1 MSLEEAMEYPAALEV
16 VREQAKTARES
27 STSYGRNP
35 HWWQFLWPRPD
46 FRRAVAALDRFL
58 AGTATG
64 KRILFVW
71 CEPHWRPSNAT
82 NVFAL
87 DSDFAMGVL
96 TSRIHTDWAAARS
109 STLEDRIRYTPS
121 SAFETFPWPQCDDD
135 AKEAI
140 AERVR
145 EVLASRF
152 ALCLEHQIGLTEL
165 YNRVDDG
172 AFDALRRANAGL
184 DIAVAAAYGWHA
196 TIVSDVAERNRLLFA
211 LNAAIR
217 AGRVAFEPF

>member
-109 STLEDRIRYTPS
+109 STLEDRIRYRRAAHSRHSPGRSATTTRRRQSQSVFVKS
-121 SAFETFPWPQCDDD
+121 SRA
-135 AKEAI
+135 
-140 AERVR
+140 
-145 EVLASRF
+145 ASRC
-152 ALCLEHQIGLTEL
+152 ASNTRSG
-165 YNRVDDG
+165 
-172 AFDALRRANAGL
+172 
-184 DIAVAAAYGWHA
+184 
-196 TIVSDVAERNRLLFA
+196 
-211 LNAAIR
+211 
-217 AGRVAFEPF
+217 